1 MDWLYS
7 LFVGGGI
14 AHTVFTLALVITAGI
29 LLGKVKV
36 CGISLGITWIL
47 FVGIIA
53 AHFGM
58 GIPAEV
64 RHFIQEFGLILFV
77 FSIGMQVGPGFFAS
91 FKHGGLTLVCLASTI
106 VLLGVGVAYVIHLVS
121 GTPIPTMVG
130 ILSGAVTN
138 TPGLGAA
145 QQAYADASGV
155 EDPSIALG
163 YAVAYPLGVIGII
176 FSMIFIR
183 YALRV
188 KFGKEDEALAA
199 ISAEHKMAEIV
210 SIECTNKMLS
220 GHDISYVNE
229 LINRKFVIS
238 RIAHP
243 DGTIVLADS
252 NSIISLGD
260 KVLVVCA
267 SEDCEAVTAFIGNRI
282 EMGEKEWDTP
292 DSKLVSRRILITKP
306 EINGKTFADL
316 RLRTRYGIN
325 ITRVNRAGVDLIPY
339 QGMQLQIGDRVM
351 VVGPENAIEKVAAV
365 LGNSLK
371 KLREPNLVTIFVGIA
386 LGVLLGSIPLLN
398 VPQPVKLGLAGGP
411 LIVALLLGRFG
422 PRFHLVTYTTMS
434 ANLMLREVGIAL
446 FLAAVDLVGSERLV
460 GGVHHADLHPV
471 RTRRGGRIGKPA
483 AVLREGHVGQGH
495 RPVVGELIG
504 VEEHLAGLARLLRAV
519 DHRLVL
525 QTVVISVVPPVAVL
539 ARGALLGVVP
549 HFGQPLADGPAERN
563 LREVVLRHGVLGGD
577 PRGRGLRVVVLEPAV
592 GIGNL
597 RAEIVVHH
605 VAAHGLGVR
614 LMFYLFHIAA
624 ACRRRCAEQ
633 KGGLDE

>member
-188 KFGKEDEALAA
+188 KFEKEDEALAA

-446 FLAAVDLVGSERLV
+446 FRGSRSGSRRRVHRCDRWRRLPLDRIRC
-460 GGVHHADLHPV
+460 ADY
-471 RTRRGGRIGKPA
+471 GD
-483 AVLREGHVGQGH
+483 
-495 RPVVGELIG
+495 PVV
-504 VEEHLAGLARLLRAV
+504 AGRYFRP
-519 DHRLVL
+519 R
-525 QTVVISVVPPVAVL
+525 
-539 ARGALLGVVP
+539 
-549 HFGQPLADGPAERN
+549 PAEDE
-563 LREVVLRHGVLGGD
+563 LLY
-577 PRGRGLRVVVLEPAV
+577 
-592 GIGNL
+592 
-597 RAEIVVHH
+597 
-605 VAAHGLGVR
+605 AHGTYGR
-614 LMFYLFHIAA
+614 
-624 ACRRRCAEQ
+624 
-633 KGGLDE
+633 